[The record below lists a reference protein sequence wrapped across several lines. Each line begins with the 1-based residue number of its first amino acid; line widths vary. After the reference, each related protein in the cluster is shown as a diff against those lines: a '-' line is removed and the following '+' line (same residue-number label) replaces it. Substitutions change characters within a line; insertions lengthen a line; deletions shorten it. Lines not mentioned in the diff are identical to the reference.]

1 MNLMLKIVRLIR
13 YRFFLFAGLFPYFL
27 GQAAAFNTQ
36 QPFNWHI
43 FNWGFL
49 GIFLILTGVELFN
62 EYFDSQ
68 SGGDRIFT
76 IEKPAIPKHFYILGL
91 LVFALAFCIGLYLTY
106 LAGWGVLFFC
116 FMGFLA
122 AYFYVG
128 PPFRWA
134 YRGLGETI
142 IALSYG
148 PLMVLG
154 SYYIQAKRVD
164 VVPFY
169 ASLICGLS
177 IFCLAILNEI
187 PDFYQDRLV
196 GKKNLVVRMGKQKAV
211 NFLSFCFGGVFL
223 LLALGLFLNKI
234 PTLALIIFLLIPWLL
249 KSTMY
254 AKKNYDNPLMF
265 RSVVNA
271 NITIYLLIVSSI
283 TIGYLINYSG

>member
-1 MNLMLKIVRLIR
+1 MIVV
-13 YRFFLFAGLFPYFL
+13 FF
-27 GQAAAFNTQ
+27 
-36 QPFNWHI
+36 
-43 FNWGFL
+43 
-49 GIFLILTGVELFN
+49 
-62 EYFDSQ
+62 
-68 SGGDRIFT
+68 
-76 IEKPAIPKHFYILGL
+76 
-91 LVFALAFCIGLYLTY
+91 
-106 LAGWGVLFFC
+106 
-116 FMGFLA
+116 
-122 AYFYVG
+122 
-128 PPFRWA
+128 
-134 YRGLGETI
+134 
-142 IALSYG
+142 YG

-154 SYYIQAKRVD
+154 SYYIQAKRID

-249 KSTMY
+249 KSIMY
-254 AKKNYDNPLMF
+254 TKKNYDNPLMF
-265 RSVVNA
+265 RSAVNA

-283 TIGYLINYSG
+283 SIGYLINYPD